1 MLRLEE
7 RIAADL
13 AYVTSIRHDFHTWPE
28 LGYRETRT
36 SSIVAEELAKI
47 GVEHTRGLAGGT
59 GVLAYLPATT
69 TTPEKATTIALRA
82 DMDALPIAENTGRAY
97 ASKTP
102 GVMHACGHD
111 GHTSILIG
119 AARIL
124 NESERPNNVT
134 LLFQPAE
141 EGGAGG
147 NRMCE
152 DGALSGGV
160 LGRPVDMIYGLH
172 GSPFFKVGQLATRT
186 GPLLA
191 SADEFEIHVHGK
203 GGHAAMPHLTVDPVM
218 ILSHMIVALQTIA
231 SRNVNPLDSVVVT
244 VGRVEAGTRSNI
256 IPDSAAMIGTLRSLT
271 DATRDLAKKR
281 IAEIAQ
287 SIAEAFGAGVTVG
300 WNYGY
305 PVTLN
310 ESRTTARFRRVIDS
324 RMPGYLIPDDTT
336 PVMGAEDFSFYGR
349 HVPASFYWLGL
360 KNDSDDA
367 YPNLHTP
374 EFDFNDKALPV
385 GIRAMCELA
394 LSEESLGARAMVGEK
409 VAIA

>member
-1 MLRLEE
+1 MPRLEE

-13 AYVTSIRHDFHTWPE
+13 AYVTSIRHDFHAWPE
-28 LGYRETRT
+28 LGYKETRT

-59 GVLAYLPATT
+59 GVLAFLPATT
-69 TTPEKATTIALRA
+69 NDPEKATTIALRA
-82 DMDALPIAENTGRAY
+82 DMDALPILESTGKTY
-97 ASKTP
+97 SSKTP

-124 NESERPNNVT
+124 NDSERPNNVT
-134 LLFQPAE
+134 LVFQPAE

-152 DGALSGGV
+152 DGALSGGA

-172 GSPFFKVGQLATRT
+172 GSPFFRVGQLATRT

-203 GGHAAMPHLTVDPVM
+203 GGHAAMPHLTIDPIV
-218 ILSHMIVALQTIA
+218 IASHIIVALQTVA
-231 SRNVNPLDSVVVT
+231 SRNVSPLESIVVT
-244 VGRVEAGTRSNI
+244 IGRVEAGTRSNI
-256 IPDSAAMIGTLRSLT
+256 IPDNAVIIGTLRTLT
-271 DATRDLAKKR
+271 DATRDLAKQR
-281 IAEIAQ
+281 IQDIAQ
-287 SIAEAFGAGVTVG
+287 GIAEAFGANVTLG

-310 ESRTTARFRRVIDS
+310 ETRTTDRFRRVMES
-324 RMPGYLIPDDTT
+324 RMPGFLLPEDTT

-360 KNDSDDA
+360 KNEADET

-394 LSEESLGARAMVGEK
+394 LSEESLGSRAKAEEK
-409 VAIA
+409 MALA